1 MDYRRGLGTQQ
12 ILIYDGILQ
21 MSHIV
26 AKPITADELLKMG
39 DIGRCELIYGE
50 LIALRFADFEH
61 GEMTARIG
69 NILGNFVGEHRL
81 GVVLAAGTGF
91 FVERRPDLVRTPDA
105 SFVRKDRVPKTAWTK
120 FFPGVPDLAVE
131 VISPDDTKREI
142 AEKVNMWL
150 AHGTTSV
157 WVADP
162 TAMTLTIHRAGQKPV
177 RLTVRDEIDAEPA
190 LPRFALPVAK
200 IFKRP

>member
-1 MDYRRGLGTQQ
+1 
-12 ILIYDGILQ
+12 
-21 MSHIV
+21 MSNV
-26 AKPITADELLKMG
+26 VTKPITADDLLKMG

-50 LIALRFADFEH
+50 LVMMSPAGFGHGEIASRIGMFLGVFVEEH
-61 GEMTARIG
+61 G
-69 NILGNFVGEHRL
+69 L
-81 GVVLAAGTGF
+81 GVVLAAETGF
-91 FVERRPDLVRTPDA
+91 LIEQRPDLLRAPDA

-131 VISPDDTKREI
+131 VISPDDTRREI

-162 TAMTLTIHRAGQKPV
+162 ADMILTIHRAGQEPV
-177 RLTVRDEIDAEPA
+177 RLTVRDEINKEPA
-190 LPRFALPVAK
+190 LPGFVLPVAK

>member
-1 MDYRRGLGTQQ
+1 MATVTNKL
-12 ILIYDGILQ
+12 
-21 MSHIV
+21 V
-26 AKPITADELLKMG
+26 TADELLKMG

-50 LIALRFADFEH
+50 LVMMSPAGFGHGDIA
-61 GEMTARIG
+61 MRIG
-69 NILGNFVGEHRL
+69 RFLGNFVEEHDL
-81 GVVLAAGTGF
+81 GAVLAAETGF
-91 FVERRPDLVRTPDA
+91 LVEQDPDLVRAPDA
-105 SFVRKDRVPKTAWTK
+105 SFVRKDRVPKTAWSK
-120 FFPGVPDLAVE
+120 FFPGAPDLAVE

-162 TAMTLTIHRAGQKPV
+162 IEMTMSIHRAGKKPA
-177 RLTVRDEIDAEPA
+177 RLTVRDEIREEPA
-190 LPRFALPVAK
+190 LPGFVLAVSK

>member
-1 MDYRRGLGTQQ
+1 MTQT
-12 ILIYDGILQ
+12 
-21 MSHIV
+21 ST
-26 AKPITADELLKMG
+26 KPITADELLKMG

-50 LIALRFADFEH
+50 LVMMSPAGFGH
-61 GEMTARIG
+61 GEIAMRIG
-69 NILGNFVGEHRL
+69 RFLGNFVEEHDL
-81 GVVLAAGTGF
+81 GVVLAAETGF
-91 FVERRPDLVRTPDA
+91 HVERDPDLVRAPDA
-105 SFVRKDRVPKTAWTK
+105 SFVRNDRLPKAGWTK

-150 AHGTTSV
+150 AHGAKSC

-162 TAMTLTIHRAGQKPV
+162 TAMTLTIHRAGQKII
-177 RLTVRDEIDAEPA
+177 RLTTRDKITDEPA
-190 LPRFALPVAK
+190 LPGFILPASK

>member
-1 MDYRRGLGTQQ
+1 MLILGDEQ

-21 MSHIV
+21 MSNVV
-26 AKPITADELLKMG
+26 AKPITANELLKMG

-50 LIALRFADFEH
+50 LVSLRFADFEQR
-61 GEMTARIG
+61 EMTMRIG
-69 NILGNFVGEHRL
+69 NILGNFVGEHNL

-91 FVERRPDLVRTPDA
+91 LVERSPDLVRAPDA
-105 SFVRKDRVPKTAWTK
+105 SFVRKDRLPKTAWNK
-120 FFPGVPDLAVE
+120 FFPGVPDVAVE

-150 AHGTTSV
+150 VHGTTSC

-162 TAMTLTIHRAGQKPV
+162 AAMTLTIYRSGQKPV
-177 RLTVRDEIDAEPA
+177 RLTVRDEISEEPA
-190 LPRFALPVAK
+190 LPGFILPVSR
-200 IFKRP
+200 ILKRP

>member
-1 MDYRRGLGTQQ
+1 MLPLGNEQV
-12 ILIYDGILQ
+12 LVYNGVLQ
-21 MSHIV
+21 MSNV
-26 AKPITADELLKMG
+26 ATKPITADELLKMG

-50 LIALRFADFEH
+50 LVMMSPAGFGHGEIALR
-61 GEMTARIG
+61 IG
-69 NILGNFVGEHRL
+69 RFLGNFVEDHDL
-81 GVVLAAGTGF
+81 GVVLAAETGF
-91 FVERRPDLVRTPDA
+91 LVERAPDLVRALDA
-105 SFVRKDRVPKTAWTK
+105 SFVRKDRLPKTAWHK

-150 AHGTTSV
+150 AHGTTSA

-162 TAMTLTIHRAGQKPV
+162 VAMTLTIHRAGQKPI
-177 RLTVRDEIDAEPA
+177 RLTVKDEINEEPA
-190 LPRFALPVAK
+190 LPGFALPVAR